1 MLPNHSSDRESCR
14 KELSFG
20 DPLQF
25 QELLVMKMYHLAY
38 VEALSKISSYPDSN
52 MALYILYT
60 RHCQGACGTQSS
72 PS

>member
-1 MLPNHSSDRESCR
+1 MPGCHNEAKKNIAESR
-14 KELSFG
+14 FLELA
-20 DPLQF
+20 
-25 QELLVMKMYHLAY
+25 H